1 MTATTPSTALV
12 TVQPA
17 FTDSEP
23 VNQGLD
29 AVKDPVAVEQEL
41 LLLMEA
47 LGVAS

>member
-1 MTATTPSTALV
+1 MALMV
-12 TVQPA
+12 TLTGAVG
-17 FTDSEP
+17 P

-47 LGVAS
+47 LGVAG